1 MNKLRTG
8 IYPILVF
15 FFISI
20 IIQTISRA
28 ILVYMHQDDVIDNL
42 LHVFG
47 YGLRYDISI
56 NCSIFA
62 PVFLFCV
69 FCNLFSKT
77 PKFFQVLQRV
87 YISLAVSL
95 VTLLEVVTPPF
106 IAEYGIR
113 PNHIFVEYLIY
124 PNEVISTIYNGHGL
138 EAIICICSTIFT
150 FSLMYALSKFLY
162 KDYKNLPKSVTS
174 MVFASVLIL
183 IPMGIRGTV
192 SHKPLNP
199 SNGSFCS
206 NPLANTIPVNSAF
219 NVFYAFR
226 HMGNN
231 DVKKSQIF
239 AFDEIAN
246 IFHNLPYL
254 SKRTIPSTFDSQCA
268 INQTISPEV
277 TGKKRNV
284 VVILEESFGSRYVKS
299 LGGID
304 VAPTHDRL
312 KEKSWWFNHMFA
324 TGHRSVRGIE
334 AVTASY
340 PPGPLSSQVKLDH
353 PKPIT
358 TLPLI
363 FKKLGYTTSFIYG
376 GESHFDNMRSY
387 FLNNGV
393 DYVIE
398 QRDYKDPEF
407 VASWGVSDEDLYKKA
422 NEEFVKLSAENKPFC
437 SVVFTSSFHDPFDIP
452 RGKVDISNI
461 KTDDPNR
468 LKAAKYA
475 DYALGRFFD
484 IAEKEDYYKNTI
496 FVVIADHDSRVRGL
510 EGFPLKNFRIPAL
523 IISPDVQ
530 PHEDNRIV
538 SQIDI
543 LPTILSL
550 AGVSGQFPIVGQDLT
565 KPDTIDRAIMAYNE
579 IFAYLN
585 GNEFTLLAPNIK
597 IKATADENANLFIKD
612 INPQDVSKEV
622 SYLNLGIAIYQYDF
636 AKEECIKDLR
646 QD

>member
-1 MNKLRTG
+1 
-8 IYPILVF
+8 
-15 FFISI
+15 
-20 IIQTISRA
+20 
-28 ILVYMHQDDVIDNL
+28 
-42 LHVFG
+42 
-47 YGLRYDISI
+47 
-56 NCSIFA
+56 
-62 PVFLFCV
+62 
-69 FCNLFSKT
+69 
-77 PKFFQVLQRV
+77 
-87 YISLAVSL
+87 
-95 VTLLEVVTPPF
+95 
-106 IAEYGIR
+106 
-113 PNHIFVEYLIY
+113 
-124 PNEVISTIYNGHGL
+124 
-138 EAIICICSTIFT
+138 
-150 FSLMYALSKFLY
+150 
-162 KDYKNLPKSVTS
+162 
-174 MVFASVLIL
+174 
-183 IPMGIRGTV
+183 
-192 SHKPLNP
+192 
-199 SNGSFCS
+199 
-206 NPLANTIPVNSAF
+206 
-219 NVFYAFR
+219 
-226 HMGNN
+226 
-231 DVKKSQIF
+231 
-239 AFDEIAN
+239 
-246 IFHNLPYL
+246 
-254 SKRTIPSTFDSQCA
+254 
-268 INQTISPEV
+268 
-277 TGKKRNV
+277 
-284 VVILEESFGSRYVKS
+284 
-299 LGGID
+299 
-304 VAPTHDRL
+304 
-312 KEKSWWFNHMFA
+312 MFA

-484 IAEKEDYYKNTI
+484 IAEKEEYYKNTI